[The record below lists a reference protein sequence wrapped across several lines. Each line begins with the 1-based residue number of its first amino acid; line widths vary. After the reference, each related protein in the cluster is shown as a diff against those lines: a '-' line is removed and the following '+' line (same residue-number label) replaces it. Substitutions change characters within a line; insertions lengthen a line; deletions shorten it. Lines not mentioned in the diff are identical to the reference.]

1 MAHLWVPPHV
11 RLTLH
16 RTSPTQAAFPQQCC
30 VSAGGPDLMVLPTA
44 GLGRA
49 AERPKIQR
57 LSPFRAVSYEIHI
70 PSGALGVAK

>member
-1 MAHLWVPPHV
+1 MSV
-11 RLTLH
+11 RE
-16 RTSPTQAAFPQQCC
+16 
-30 VSAGGPDLMVLPTA
+30 VSDLMVPPTA